1 MSGNISRDAA
11 VRAIM
16 AQKWESGSDGA
27 AALAIVAG
35 APAAEMQTLAE
46 RDAALEKLWEEF
58 GDVPMN
64 PETECMEAPF
74 LDFPAGTF
82 REDIWHWFD
91 ERHSKGVAY
100 LMYGGAEPASREI
113 PAALAVDTPLGTL
126 VVKAALDSQHPGVYV
141 DLRRPGMECDLPL
154 ALVEFSAD
162 DADFPDGDQNLITRV
177 WGNARDESYTMRTV
191 HQNSEWYFKPEE
203 GD

>member
-27 AALAIVAG
+27 AALTIVAG

-46 RDAALEKLWEEF
+46 RDAALGKLWEEF

-100 LMYGGAEPASREI
+100 LMYRTENTPRRCYTVIDTSYDVGINIYSFWRREDAERSIKDDVQTELVNLREAGRERIEVQETLDGATIYVP
-113 PAALAVDTPLGTL
+113 DTDIYYEW
-126 VVKAALDSQHPGVYV
+126 AI
-141 DLRRPGMECDLPL
+141 
-154 ALVEFSAD
+154 VEND
-162 DADFPDGDQNLITRV
+162 IQ
-177 WGNARDESYTMRTV
+177 
-191 HQNSEWYFKPEE
+191 
-203 GD
+203 

>member
-1 MSGNISRDAA
+1 MSELRYQA
-11 VRAIM
+11 VTVANRLNQENHIDYGDYSALM
-16 AQKWESGSDGA
+16 DG
-27 AALAIVAG
+27 LEEID
-35 APAAEMQTLAE
+35 TLRE
-46 RDAALEKLWEEF
+46 RDKILEDLWAEF
-58 GDVPMN
+58 SDVPMN

-74 LDFPAGTF
+74 LGFPAGTF

-126 VVKAALDSQHPGVYV
+126 VVKAALDTQHPGVYV
-141 DLRRPGMECDLPL
+141 DLRRPGAECDLPL

-162 DADFPDGDQNLITRV
+162 DADFLEGDQNIITRV
-177 WGNARDESYTMRTV
+177 WGNARQEEYTLRTV
-191 HQNSEWYFKPEE
+191 HQNIEEYFRTEE
-203 GD
+203 G

>member
-35 APAAEMQTLAE
+35 APAVEMPTLAE
-46 RDAALEKLWEEF
+46 RDAALEKLWAELE
-58 GDVPMN
+58 DVPMN
-64 PETECMEAPF
+64 PETECLETPF
-74 LDFPAGTF
+74 LNFPVGTF

-100 LMYGGAEPASREI
+100 LLYHAENRPNKCYTVIDTSYDVGINIYSFWRRENAERSIKDDVQTELTNLRKAGRERIEVQDTLDGA
-113 PAALAVDTPLGTL
+113 T
-126 VVKAALDSQHPGVYV
+126 VYV
-141 DLRRPGMECDLPL
+141 PDTDIYYEW
-154 ALVEFSAD
+154 AIVEND
-162 DADFPDGDQNLITRV
+162 IR
-177 WGNARDESYTMRTV
+177 
-191 HQNSEWYFKPEE
+191 
-203 GD
+203 